1 MRAPARGPAIPRAAG
16 RVLML
21 ARVLVVVAGAALL
34 AAADASAAD
43 IQTFGSFA
51 PGMARFSADSGV
63 EGDLAS
69 IPITLGMRVNRL
81 SLRASVPYLDLS
93 ATTPEIPIPGLIPG
107 LVIPEQSIHQSGI
120 GDVVFTPA
128 VLLAGGHGHSAL
140 WGSVR
145 AKFPTADEKD
155 GLGTGQFDY
164 SPGLGV
170 LVPLGTRFTAG
181 GMVRY
186 DVRGD
191 TPDIVYEDHLAA
203 SVGATVRLGLLDGLT
218 AMVSRGDVSPDRG
231 DPVDTF
237 SLAWYHPLVPGH
249 GAAFTAT
256 ALAGLD
262 GDPQTLGLSIGI
274 AFNDGPWDWG
284 R

>member
-1 MRAPARGPAIPRAAG
+1 MRG
-16 RVLML
+16 RFLL
-21 ARVLVVVAGAALL
+21 IAAGAALF
-34 AAADASAAD
+34 AAADSAAAD

-51 PGMARFSADSGV
+51 PGVARFSADSGV

-69 IPITLGMRVNRL
+69 IPLTLGLRVKRL
-81 SLRASVPYLDLS
+81 SLRASVPYLEVS
-93 ATTPEIPIPGLIPG
+93 ARTPEIPIPGPIPG
-107 LVIPEQSIHQSGI
+107 LAIPEQSIDQSGM

-128 VLLAGGHGHSAL
+128 VLLAGGSGHSAL
-140 WGSVR
+140 WGSLR
-145 AKFPTADEKD
+145 AKLPTADEQD

-181 GMVRY
+181 GLVRY

-191 TPDIVYEDHLAA
+191 TPEIEYEDHLAA
-203 SVGATVRLGLLDGLT
+203 TLGGTVRLGLLDALT
-218 AMVSRGDVSPDRG
+218 AMVSRGDVSPDHG

-256 ALAGLD
+256 ALTGLG
-262 GDPQTLGLSIGI
+262 GDPQTLGVSIGI

>member
-1 MRAPARGPAIPRAAG
+1 MRAPAPRVPARRGRF
-16 RVLML
+16 VLI
-21 ARVLVVVAGAALL
+21 AAGAALL
-34 AAADASAAD
+34 AAADATAAD
-43 IQTFGSFA
+43 LQTFGSFA
-51 PGMARFSADSGV
+51 PGVARFSADSGV
-63 EGDLAS
+63 EGDIAS
-69 IPITLGMRVNRL
+69 IPLTLGLRVKRL
-81 SLRASVPYLDLS
+81 SLRASVPYLQMS
-93 ATTPEIPIPGLIPG
+93 ARTPEIPIPGPIPG
-107 LVIPEQSIHQSGI
+107 LVIPEQSIDQSGM

-128 VLLAGGHGHSAL
+128 VLLAGGSGHSAL
-140 WGSVR
+140 WGSLR
-145 AKFPTADEKD
+145 AKLPTADEKD

-181 GMVRY
+181 GLVRY

-191 TPDIVYEDHLAA
+191 TPEIEYEDHLAA
-203 SVGATVRLGLLDGLT
+203 SLGGTVRLGLLDALT
-218 AMVSRGDVSPDRG
+218 AMISRGDVSPDHG

-256 ALAGLD
+256 ALASLT
-262 GDPQTLGLSIGI
+262 GDPQTFGLSIGI
-274 AFNDGPWDWG
+274 AFNDGPLDWG

>member
-1 MRAPARGPAIPRAAG
+1 MRKPSRGSAPSRAARLG
-16 RVLML
+16 LL
-21 ARVLVVVAGAALL
+21 IAAAGGAALL

-51 PGMARFSADSGV
+51 PGLTRFSADSGV
-63 EGDLAS
+63 EGDLTS
-69 IPITLGMRVNRL
+69 IPLTLGLRVRRL

-93 ATTPEIPIPGLIPG
+93 ARTPEIPIPAVPG
-107 LVIPEQSIHQSGI
+107 LVIPEQSVDHSGV
-120 GDVVFTPA
+120 GDVVLTPA

-140 WGSVR
+140 WGSVL
-145 AKFPTADEKD
+145 AKFPTADEKN

-170 LVPLGTRFTAG
+170 LVPFGTRFTAG
-181 GMVRY
+181 GIVRY
-186 DVRGD
+186 VVRGD
-191 TPDIVYEDHLAA
+191 TPDVQYADHFAA
-203 SVGATVRLGLLDGLT
+203 TLGGIVRLGLLDALT
-218 AMVSRGDVSPDRG
+218 TLVSRGDVTPDDG
-231 DPVDTF
+231 DPVNTF

-256 ALAGLD
+256 ALAGLG
-262 GDPQTLGLSIGI
+262 GDPQTLGLSIGVT
-274 AFNDGPWDWG
+274 FNDGPWDWG

>member
-1 MRAPARGPAIPRAAG
+1 MRAPALRGPAPGLEARLG
-16 RVLML
+16 RFILI
-21 ARVLVVVAGAALL
+21 AAGAALL
-34 AAADASAAD
+34 AAADASAED
-43 IQTFGSFA
+43 VQTFGSFA
-51 PGMARFSADSGV
+51 PGVARFSADSGV
-63 EGDLAS
+63 EGNLAS
-69 IPITLGMRVNRL
+69 IPITLGMRVRRL

-93 ATTPEIPIPGLIPG
+93 ARTPEIPLTGPILGLS
-107 LVIPEQSIHQSGI
+107 IPEQSYDRSGI

-128 VLLAGGHGHSAL
+128 VLLAGGKGHSAL

-145 AKFPTADEKD
+145 AKFPTADEEN

-164 SPGLGV
+164 APGLGV

-181 GMVRY
+181 AMARY

-191 TPDIVYEDHLAA
+191 TADIEYEDHLAA
-203 SVGATVRLGLLDGLT
+203 TVGGTVRIGLLDALT

-237 SLAWYHPLVPGH
+237 SLAWYHPFVPGH

-256 ALAGLD
+256 ALTGLG
-262 GDPQTLGLSIGI
+262 GDPQTLGLSIGVS
-274 AFNDGPWDWG
+274 FNDGPWDWG